1 MGFAIMMMSVACVAM
16 LIPEAV
22 GLELASKSPEDAC
35 SHLIVTCMRDP
46 TCNSFLAE
54 LPEEA
59 VSPTDAQNAV
69 LAQCDQNPQCA
80 AVLQCAHGGAGVQ
93 TRRLQDD
100 TGCTMDFS
108 PLSDTILALYDPCVP
123 PSAREQ
129 QIGGS
134 GGLEPPGPLLEPLGL
149 FLRTFIPFI

>member
-1 MGFAIMMMSVACVAM
+1 MPSSMGFAIMMMSVACVAM
-16 LIPEAV
+16 LIPAAV
-22 GLELASKSPEDAC
+22 GLEVELVSKSHQDAC

-80 AVLQCAHGGAGVQ
+80 AVLQCVHGDAGVQ
-93 TRRLQDD
+93 TRRLQDG
-100 TGCTMDFS
+100 TSCTMDFS
-108 PLSDTILALYDPCVP
+108 PLSETILAFYDPCVP
-123 PSAREQ
+123 PTARRC
-129 QIGGS
+129 
-134 GGLEPPGPLLEPLGL
+134 
-149 FLRTFIPFI
+149 LRSVWR